1 MSRDLIK
8 QGREWQS
15 DAAKPQ
21 NSKCAE
27 RKMRIRKREL
37 MTNISVDE
45 PWDESDMKKDGEAI
59 PYVALLTTVIA
70 DGSLCI

>member
-1 MSRDLIK
+1 VKIK
-8 QGREWQS
+8 WRKK
-15 DAAKPQ
+15 KP
-21 NSKCAE
+21 
-27 RKMRIRKREL
+27 RRREL
-37 MTNISVDE
+37 MANISVDE